1 MSIQNDSITKQ
12 DWLSLSHCLCVI
24 FNIFV
29 KDLFNFIRWSI
40 NSCLSIQILC
50 EKRDKLKYHLEIWN
64 TNPMDTISIFWFWLP
79 LQYLQSLLTSTT
91 QLLSF
96 GKKKVGVLIYLA
108 FQSFWRWAYL
118 MKMMSLPDEDDEHTW
133 WRWWAYLMKMMSLP
147 DEDEPTWWRWWAY
160 LMKIILETLRAHYIR
175 YLGVYPQES
184 VLLTRYIQ
192 VFIPKSLYCSPDIY
206 RCLSKQ
212 FEIPHQIL
220 SISQVWQITLY
231 TKTFY

>member
-1 MSIQNDSITKQ
+1 MDELIFLMSIQNDSITKQ

-79 LQYLQSLLTSTT
+79 FRYLQSLLTSTT

-160 LMKIILETLRAHYIR
+160 LMKMMSLPDEDYSRNASCTLHSI
-175 YLGVYPQES
+175 S
-184 VLLTRYIQ
+184 
-192 VFIPKSLYCSPDIY
+192 
-206 RCLSKQ
+206 RCLSPRVC
-212 FEIPHQIL
+212 IAHPI
-220 SISQVWQITLY
+220 Y
-231 TKTFY
+231 TGVYLNNLKFLIRSYQYHKFGRLPCIQK